1 MGAVEGY
8 RVNGLEGFQER
19 DDPLYPGG
27 AFDPLGLA
35 GRGFA
40 YVVFLA
46 SIDILLLA
54 ANWTDC
60 SLFGTVCDRHFKAT
74 TPCQTS

>member
-35 GRGFA
+35 GR
-40 YVVFLA
+40 FLNL
-46 SIDILLLA
+46 SS
-54 ANWTDC
+54 C
-60 SLFGTVCDRHFKAT
+60 QDRH
-74 TPCQTS
+74 

>member
-35 GRGFA
+35 GRNSQT
-40 YVVFLA
+40 LMLPQ
-46 SIDILLLA
+46 LLIPC
-54 ANWTDC
+54 C
-60 SLFGTVCDRHFKAT
+60 SL
-74 TPCQTS
+74 

>member
-40 YVVFLA
+40 DVEL
-46 SIDILLLA
+46 SQLLIFYCSLQ
-54 ANWTDC
+54 NQIDC
-60 SLFGTVCDRHFKAT
+60 SIFG
-74 TPCQTS
+74 